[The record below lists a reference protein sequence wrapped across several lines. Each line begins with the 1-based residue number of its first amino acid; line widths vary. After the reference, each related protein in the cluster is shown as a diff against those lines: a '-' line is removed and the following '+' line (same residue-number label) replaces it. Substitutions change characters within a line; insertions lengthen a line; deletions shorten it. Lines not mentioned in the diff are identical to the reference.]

1 MRIFGLKYTAMKI
14 QTSTDTT
21 QKALIIRLADTTD
34 ISAQTS
40 FTFTVYTSTTG
51 AAIKTYVF
59 TAGEV
64 AYFKENKIV
73 YIPTLTVFTTMP
85 TDAYLYCKLDGNTQ
99 VGEWDS
105 VVFTLTVRAQ
115 FYNEVGFVNVY
126 DPDYSIS
133 TKLHVA
139 KILLDG
145 MEAMQYLDYP
155 MQKKVDFDVR
165 LSQLQT
171 LLSI

>member
-1 MRIFGLKYTAMKI
+1 MKI
-14 QTSTDTT
+14 QTSTDLT

-34 ISAQTS
+34 ISSETG
-40 FTFTVYTSTTG
+40 FTFTVYTSTTSS
-51 AAIKTYVF
+51 AIKTYVF
-59 TAGEV
+59 SEGEV

-85 TDAYLYCKLDGNTQ
+85 DDAYLYCKLDGNTV

-105 VVFTLTVRAQ
+105 MVFSLQARGLV
-115 FYNEVGFVNVY
+115 YNELGFVNVY
-126 DPDYSIS
+126 DPDYNVS

-165 LSQLQT
+165 LNQLQT

>member
-1 MRIFGLKYTAMKI
+1 MKI
-14 QTSTDTT
+14 QTSTDLT

-40 FTFTVYTSTTG
+40 FTFKVYESTAG
-51 AAIKTYVF
+51 SAIKTYSF
-59 TAGEV
+59 SEGEV

-73 YIPTLTVFTTMP
+73 YIPTLTVFTAMP
-85 TDAYLYCKLDGNTQ
+85 SDSYLYCKLDGNSV

-105 VVFTLTVRAQ
+105 VVFTLMVRGQ
-115 FYNEVGFVNVY
+115 FYNAVGFVDVY
-126 DPDYSIS
+126 DPDYNVS

-165 LSQLQT
+165 LSQIQT

>member
-1 MRIFGLKYTAMKI
+1 MKI
-14 QTSTDTT
+14 QTSTDLT

-34 ISAQTS
+34 ISAETG
-40 FTFTVYTSTTG
+40 FTFTVYTGTTSS
-51 AAIKTYVF
+51 AIKTYAF
-59 TAGEV
+59 SAGEV

-85 TDAYLYCKLDGNTQ
+85 DDAYLYCKLDGNTV

-105 VVFTLTVRAQ
+105 VVFTLQARGQV
-115 FYNEVGFVNVY
+115 YNELGFVNVY
-126 DPDYSIS
+126 DPDYNVS

-145 MEAMQYLDYP
+145 MEAMQYLNYP
-155 MQKKVDFDVR
+155 MQKKVDFEVR
-165 LSQLQT
+165 LNQIQT

>member
-1 MRIFGLKYTAMKI
+1 MRIFEIKNMKI
-14 QTSTDTT
+14 QTSTDLT

-34 ISAQTS
+34 IGSETG
-40 FTFTVYTSTTG
+40 FTFTVYVSTTST
-51 AAIKTYVF
+51 AIATYVF
-59 TAGEV
+59 SESEV

-73 YIPTLTVFTTMP
+73 CVPTLTVFTTMP
-85 TDAYLYCKLDGNTQ
+85 DDSYLYCKLDGGSV

-105 VVFTLTVRAQ
+105 VVFTLKAKGQ
-115 FYNEVGFVNVY
+115 FYNAVGFVDVY
-126 DPDYSIS
+126 DPDYNVS

-165 LSQLQT
+165 LNQLQT
-171 LLSI
+171 LLSV